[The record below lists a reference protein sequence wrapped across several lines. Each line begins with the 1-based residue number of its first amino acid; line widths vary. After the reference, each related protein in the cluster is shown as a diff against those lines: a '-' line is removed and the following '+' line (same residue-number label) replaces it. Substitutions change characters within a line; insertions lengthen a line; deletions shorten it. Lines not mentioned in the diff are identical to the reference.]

1 MSLIL
6 LRFKFQTLF
15 DPNPVT
21 APASLHTALPILSIR
36 KFLYQR
42 RGQIEKGLILR
53 IFQQFT
59 RNKTFTRKRKKQE
72 KVRTELDKQPLKSS
86 N

>member
-21 APASLHTALPILSIR
+21 APASLHTTLPILSIR